1 MKKKVAE
8 FGKKSLSLLLAV
20 SLAGCSLAGGN
31 NLETGY
37 SRDVMEEG
45 VQAAVIDQWDIIA
58 PHLELES
65 AAREAG
71 LGTSIAPEDVIA
83 GLRKEENG
91 LEYLAFSYSAAVTG
105 NVDEVLEQARQL
117 LPAEVYNEL
126 LTDAD
131 EVRKDFAR
139 IIDEGSRELKEEYKE
154 DFMRDMQQLVAR
166 SIVLLTA
173 AVVYAFMPKFM
184 IFGKI
189 SAAAAVSVAAGA
201 VAVTVMAI
209 WRYYKFGGDTMETFE
224 QWLKDVAS
232 EPKVSYAL
240 ATSVIS
246 MATSMELS
254 PVNTGI
260 ILGVFAIYQAVDMLR
275 TMIEVYEL

>member
-31 NLETGY
+31 VHEAGY
-37 SRDVMEEG
+37 SQEIMEEG
-45 VQAAVIDQWDIIA
+45 MQAVIIDQWDAIA
-58 PHLELES
+58 PHLEQEA
-65 AAREAG
+65 AARDAG
-71 LGTSIAPEDVIA
+71 FGESIAPEDVIA
-83 GLRKEENG
+83 GLRNEEKG
-91 LEYLAFSYSAAVTG
+91 LEYLSFSYSAAVTG
-105 NVDEVLEQARQL
+105 DVDEVLERARQL

-131 EVRKDFAR
+131 AVRKDFDR

-246 MATSMELS
+246 MATSMELN
-254 PVNTGI
+254 PVSTGI
-260 ILGVFAIYQAVDMLR
+260 ILGVFAIYQAIDMLR